1 MLEEIS
7 QRVFLVRPATAC
19 KPYKSRANPSFSRVP
34 LILEREELV
43 KGGEAI
49 FVLIIEYSWDG
60 GSKQER
66 EKEISYS
73 IRFGDDTVILRVDE
87 YR

>member
-43 KGGEAI
+43 KEGEGI

-60 GSKQER
+60 GSKR
-66 EKEISYS
+66 EGGS
-73 IRFGDDTVILRVDE
+73 FLFNTVR
-87 YR
+87 R